1 MAIGTAAIGA
11 LLLPLG
17 ALGMVT
23 FGPGLPV
30 IWAGLALLALPFRIG
45 QTAYRN
51 VGNNRAVLWAATSIG
66 AVLIL
71 VGLAYLVLADPTT
84 ARLIGACLA
93 AASALVVIWLWS
105 SHAGDPASS
114 ATSD

>member
-1 MAIGTAAIGA
+1 MAIGTAVIGA

-30 IWAGLALLALPFRIG
+30 IWAGLALLALPFRFG
-45 QTAYRN
+45 QTTYRN
-51 VGNNRAVLWAATSIG
+51 VGNNRAGLWAMTAVG
-66 AVLIL
+66 ALLIL
-71 VGLAYLVLADPTT
+71 VGLAYLVLADRTT
-84 ARLIGACLA
+84 AQLIGACLA

-105 SHAGDPASS
+105 SRAGESASS
-114 ATSD
+114 LTSE